1 MKKVLSLVIV
11 LVAVMSVA
19 VFAADPVTYTPAD
32 DGTYNVSYAGTS
44 SGNYYALLV
53 VEGVYTADQTPVISQ
68 DTVLYIDQSTA
79 TSSGVTFSNWIPKN
93 DEPATVYLGGT
104 GLDKP
109 VLLGYLGE
117 NTFFVTGNVTTDS
130 GTSYEAVVTLTS
142 GDDTFTVTAVDG
154 AYSIEVPE
162 GTYTFT
168 VNVKNHLSYT
178 DADFA
183 VNADVS
189 GKDVALKG
197 GDIDADGSVA
207 FGDLS
212 EILNNYRT
220 VNDALDIDG
229 DSSVE
234 FSELSVIL
242 NNYRET
248 AVSE

>member
-11 LVAVMSVA
+11 LMAVMSVA
-19 VFAADPVTYTPAD
+19 AFAAEPVTYTPAD

-53 VEGVYTADQTPVISQ
+53 VEGVYEADKTPVISE

-117 NTFFVTGNVTTDS
+117 NTFFVTGTVTTDS
-130 GTSYEAVVTLTS
+130 GTSYEAVVTLVS
-142 GDDTFTVTAVDG
+142 GDDTFTVTAVNG

-162 GTYTFT
+162 GNYTFN

-178 DADFA
+178 QNNFA
-183 VNADVS
+183 VTGDVN
-189 GKDVALKG
+189 GKDVEVLG
-197 GDIDADGSVA
+197 GDLNGDGV
-207 FGDLS
+207 LS
-212 EILNNYRT
+212 AAEALRILQY
-220 VNDALDIDG
+220 VNGKVNTL
-229 DSSVE
+229 E
-234 FSELSVIL
+234 M
-242 NNYRET
+242 
-248 AVSE
+248 